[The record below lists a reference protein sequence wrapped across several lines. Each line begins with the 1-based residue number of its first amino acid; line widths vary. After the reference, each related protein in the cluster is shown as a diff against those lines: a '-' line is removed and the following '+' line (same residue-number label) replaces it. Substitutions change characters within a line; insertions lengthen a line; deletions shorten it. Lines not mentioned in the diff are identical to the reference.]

1 MRRARPITTLLLAA
15 VAGSP
20 TAVAQSSD
28 LPVLETD
35 DRIASV
41 TVYQDEAA
49 VVRRATVELPAGA
62 SVVRFDDLPASIL
75 DDSVQARSEGD
86 AKVIEVEVRTIA
98 LVDPLVE
105 GRAAELDAR
114 ILSLTREI
122 AVLADERKVLAAEW
136 AFLDAVASGAAK
148 GEGAFDLAAIES
160 QNRFLGERRISIL
173 ARQREIAAA
182 EAELGLRLQGAKFER
197 QSIGGAGARST
208 VVADVTIMAPQ
219 AGPRPVDLL
228 YRVSDASWQPSYR
241 IRTDVLGN
249 QSDIEYDAIVSQAT
263 GEDWTEITLELSTAD
278 PTIPTEPPAI
288 EPVTIDVAPPPS
300 RGPGGDTVDAARI
313 PGRPGSGTLGGGG
326 GGGFAAPAPME
337 DAPGGIFGSPGPTAA
352 LAFDSGL
359 AVSYRLPRTVTVP
372 SNDLQTRRLRIDA
385 IDGRPELVFVSRPR
399 TGAPP
404 SLRAKLENTGDLVL
418 LPGDASIFV
427 EGDFVGETQIPSVQ
441 GRGSFEVFLGVEP
454 RIEVT
459 RQPVVRTTS
468 NTGLFGGGRQVS
480 LANRIELENRLPRP
494 VIVEL
499 WDRRPV
505 SLNSK
510 IEVAIAGLTLPLAAD
525 AEYLANEAPQG
536 LLKWLV
542 PLGAAG
548 TPEAR
553 TSVAWTVKVT
563 HAADVDTTPIPD

>member
-15 VAGSP
+15 VAGSA
-20 TAVAQSSD
+20 TVFGQSTD
-28 LPVLETD
+28 LPVLETV

-62 SVVRFDDLPASIL
+62 SIVRFDDLPASIL
-75 DDSVQARSEGD
+75 EDSVQARSEGD

-98 LVDPLVE
+98 IVDPLVE

-114 ILSLTREI
+114 ILALTREI

-182 EAELGLRLQGAKFER
+182 EAELALRLQGAKFER

-219 AGPRPVDLL
+219 AGPRTVDLL
-228 YRVSDASWQPSYR
+228 YRVFDASWQPSYR

-249 QSDIEYDAIVSQAT
+249 QSDIEYDAIVSQHT
-263 GEDWTEITLELSTAD
+263 GEDWNEITLELSTAD

-288 EPVTIDVAPPPS
+288 EPVTIDVLVPRPAPSTSGRLLEAAAPP
-300 RGPGGDTVDAARI
+300 
-313 PGRPGSGTLGGGG
+313 GSPAGGG
-326 GGGFAAPAPME
+326 GGGFGGGGS
-337 DAPGGIFGSPGPTAA
+337 GGILGSPAEDPGAI
-352 LAFDSGL
+352 AFDVGL
-359 AVSYRLPRTVTVP
+359 AVAYRLPRPVTVP
-372 SNDLQTRRLRIDA
+372 SDAAQTRRLRIDA

-427 EGDFVGETQIPSVQ
+427 EGDFVGETQVPSVQ
-441 GRGSFEVFLGVEP
+441 GRGSFEIYLGVEP
-454 RIEVT
+454 RILVT
-459 RQPVVRTTS
+459 RQPVTRNTS

-494 VIVEL
+494 VVVEL

-505 SLNSK
+505 SRNSK
-510 IEVAIAGLTLPLAAD
+510 IEVAVTGLSLPLAAD
-525 AEYLANEAPQG
+525 PEYLADEAPQG
-536 LLKWLV
+536 LLKWIV

-548 TPEAR
+548 SPDAKA
-553 TSVAWTVKVT
+553 SVAWTTKVS
-563 HAADVDTTPIPD
+563 HAADVETTTIPD

>member
-15 VAGSP
+15 VAGSA
-20 TAVAQSSD
+20 TVFGQSTD
-28 LPVLETD
+28 LPVLETV

-62 SVVRFDDLPASIL
+62 SIVRFDDLPASIL
-75 DDSVQARSEGD
+75 EDSVQARSEGD

-98 LVDPLVE
+98 IVDPLVE

-114 ILSLTREI
+114 ILALTREI

-182 EAELGLRLQGAKFER
+182 EAELALRLQGAKFER

-219 AGPRPVDLL
+219 AGPRTVDLL
-228 YRVSDASWQPSYR
+228 YRVFDASWQPSYR

-249 QSDIEYDAIVSQAT
+249 QSDIEYDAIVSQHT
-263 GEDWTEITLELSTAD
+263 GEDWNEITLELSTAD

-288 EPVTIDVAPPPS
+288 EPVTIDVLVPRPAPPTS
-300 RGPGGDTVDAARI
+300 GRLLEAAA
-313 PGRPGSGTLGGGG
+313 PPGSPAGGG
-326 GGGFAAPAPME
+326 GGGFGGGGS
-337 DAPGGIFGSPGPTAA
+337 GGILGSPAEDPGAI
-352 LAFDSGL
+352 AFDVGL
-359 AVSYRLPRTVTVP
+359 AVAYRLPRPVTVP
-372 SNDLQTRRLRIDA
+372 SDAAQTRRLRIDA

-427 EGDFVGETQIPSVQ
+427 EGDFVGETQVPSVQ
-441 GRGSFEVFLGVEP
+441 GRGSFEIYLGVEP
-454 RIEVT
+454 RILVT
-459 RQPVVRTTS
+459 RQPVTRNTS

-494 VIVEL
+494 VVVEL

-505 SLNSK
+505 SRNSK
-510 IEVAIAGLTLPLAAD
+510 IEVAVTGLSLPLAAD
-525 AEYLANEAPQG
+525 PEYLADEAPQG
-536 LLKWLV
+536 LLKWIV

-548 TPEAR
+548 SPDAKA
-553 TSVAWTVKVT
+553 SVAWTTKVS
-563 HAADVDTTPIPD
+563 HAADVETTTIPD

>member
-15 VAGSP
+15 VAGSA
-20 TAVAQSSD
+20 TVFGQSTD
-28 LPVLETD
+28 LPVLETV

-62 SVVRFDDLPASIL
+62 SIVRFDDLPASIL
-75 DDSVQARSEGD
+75 EDSVQARSEGD

-98 LVDPLVE
+98 IVDPLVE

-182 EAELGLRLQGAKFER
+182 EAELALRLQGAKFER

-219 AGPRPVDLL
+219 AGPRTVDLL
-228 YRVSDASWQPSYR
+228 YRVFDASWQPSYR

-249 QSDIEYDAIVSQAT
+249 QSDIEYDAIVSQHT
-263 GEDWTEITLELSTAD
+263 GEDWNEITLELSTAD

-288 EPVTIDVAPPPS
+288 EPVTIDVLVPRPAPPTS
-300 RGPGGDTVDAARI
+300 GRLLEAAA
-313 PGRPGSGTLGGGG
+313 PPGSPAGGG
-326 GGGFAAPAPME
+326 GGGFGGGGS
-337 DAPGGIFGSPGPTAA
+337 GGILGSPAEDPGAI
-352 LAFDSGL
+352 AFDVGL
-359 AVSYRLPRTVTVP
+359 AVAYRLPRPVTVP
-372 SNDLQTRRLRIDA
+372 SDAAQTRRLRIDA

-427 EGDFVGETQIPSVQ
+427 EGDFVGETQVPSVQ
-441 GRGSFEVFLGVEP
+441 GRGSFEIYLGVEP
-454 RIEVT
+454 RILVT
-459 RQPVVRTTS
+459 RQPVTRNTS

-494 VIVEL
+494 VVVEL

-505 SLNSK
+505 SRNSK
-510 IEVAIAGLTLPLAAD
+510 IEVAVTGLSLPLAAD
-525 AEYLANEAPQG
+525 PEYLADEAPQG
-536 LLKWLV
+536 LLKWIV

-548 TPEAR
+548 SPDAKA
-553 TSVAWTVKVT
+553 SVAWTTKVS
-563 HAADVDTTPIPD
+563 HAADVETTTIPD

>member
-1 MRRARPITTLLLAA
+1 MRPVLPIVTLLLAA
-15 VAGSP
+15 IAGSP
-20 TAVAQSSD
+20 SAVGQSSD

-41 TVYQDEAA
+41 TAYRDEAA

-62 SVVRFDDLPASIL
+62 SVVRFDDLPSSIL
-75 DDSVQARSEGD
+75 EDSVQARSEGD

-98 LVDPLVE
+98 IVDPLVE

-114 ILSLTREI
+114 ILALTREI

-136 AFLDAVASGAAK
+136 EFLDAVASGAAK

-182 EAELGLRLQGAKFER
+182 EADLALRLQAAKFER
-197 QSIGGAGARST
+197 QSIGGLDRST
-208 VVADVTIMAPQ
+208 VVADVTVMAPQ
-219 AGPRPVDLL
+219 AGPRTVDLL
-228 YRVSDASWQPSYR
+228 YRVGDASWYPAYR

-249 QSDIEYDAIVSQAT
+249 QSDIEYDAIVSQYT
-263 GEDWTEITLELSTAD
+263 GEDWNEVTLELSTAD

-288 EPVTIDVAPPPS
+288 EPVTIDVVVPRPAPS
-300 RGPGGDTVDAARI
+300 TS
-313 PGRPGSGTLGGGG
+313 GRMLD
-326 GGGFAAPAPME
+326 AAPAPGSPPGGRGGGFGAGGMME
-337 DAPGGIFGSPGPTAA
+337 GSGGIVGAPGEDPGAI
-352 LAFDSGL
+352 AFDLGL
-359 AVSYRLPRTVTVP
+359 AVAYRLPRLVTVP
-372 SNDLQTRRLRIDA
+372 SDDAQTRRLRIDA

-404 SLRAKLENTGDLVL
+404 SLRAKLENSGDLVL

-427 EGDFVGETQIPSVQ
+427 EGDFVGETTVPSVQ
-441 GRGSFEVFLGVEP
+441 GRGSFEIYLGVEP
-454 RIEVT
+454 RILVT
-459 RQPVVRTTS
+459 RQPVTRNTS

-494 VIVEL
+494 VVVEL

-510 IEVAIAGLTLPLAAD
+510 IEVAVTGLSLPLATD
-525 AEYLANEAPQG
+525 PEYLADEAPQG
-536 LLKWLV
+536 LLKWIV

-548 TPEAR
+548 SPDAKA
-553 TSVAWTVKVT
+553 SVAWTTKVT
-563 HAADVDTTPIPD
+563 HAADVETTPILD

>member
-1 MRRARPITTLLLAA
+1 MRPVLPIVTLLLAA
-15 VAGSP
+15 IAGSP
-20 TAVAQSSD
+20 SAVGQSSD

-41 TVYQDEAA
+41 TAYRDEAA

-62 SVVRFDDLPASIL
+62 SVVRFDDLPSSIL
-75 DDSVQARSEGD
+75 EDSVQARSEGD

-98 LVDPLVE
+98 IVDPLVE

-114 ILSLTREI
+114 ILALTREI

-136 AFLDAVASGAAK
+136 EFLDAVASGAAK

-182 EAELGLRLQGAKFER
+182 EADLALRLQAAKFER
-197 QSIGGAGARST
+197 QSIGGLDRST
-208 VVADVTIMAPQ
+208 VVADVTVMAPQ
-219 AGPRPVDLL
+219 AGPRTVDLL
-228 YRVSDASWQPSYR
+228 YRVGDASWYPAYR

-249 QSDIEYDAIVSQAT
+249 QSDIEYDAIVSQYT
-263 GEDWTEITLELSTAD
+263 GEDWNEVTLELSTAD

-288 EPVTIDVAPPPS
+288 EPVTIDVVVPRPAPS
-300 RGPGGDTVDAARI
+300 TIGKMLDAA
-313 PGRPGSGTLGGGG
+313 PAPGSPSGGG
-326 GGGFAAPAPME
+326 GGGFGAGGMME
-337 DAPGGIFGSPGPTAA
+337 GSGGIFGAPGEDPGAI
-352 LAFDSGL
+352 AFDLGL
-359 AVSYRLPRTVTVP
+359 AVAYRLPRPVTVP
-372 SNDLQTRRLRIDA
+372 SDDAQTRRLRIDA

-404 SLRAKLENTGDLVL
+404 SLRAKLENSGDLVL

-427 EGDFVGETQIPSVQ
+427 EGDFVGETTVPSVQ
-441 GRGSFEVFLGVEP
+441 GRGSFEIYLGVEP
-454 RIEVT
+454 RILVT
-459 RQPVVRTTS
+459 RQPVTRNTS

-494 VIVEL
+494 VVVEL

-510 IEVAIAGLTLPLAAD
+510 IEVAVTGLSLPLATD
-525 AEYLANEAPQG
+525 PQYLAVEAPQG
-536 LLKWLV
+536 LLKWIV

-548 TPEAR
+548 SPDAKA
-553 TSVAWTVKVT
+553 SVAWTTKVT
-563 HAADVDTTPIPD
+563 HAADVETTPILD

>member
-1 MRRARPITTLLLAA
+1 MRPVLPFVPLLLAA
-15 VAGSP
+15 IAGSP
-20 TAVAQSSD
+20 SAVGQSSD

-41 TVYQDEAA
+41 TAYRDEAA

-62 SVVRFDDLPASIL
+62 SVVRFDDLPSSIL
-75 DDSVQARSEGD
+75 EDSVQARSEGD

-98 LVDPLVE
+98 IVDPLVE

-114 ILSLTREI
+114 ILALTREI

-136 AFLDAVASGAAK
+136 EFLDAVASGAAK

-182 EAELGLRLQGAKFER
+182 EADLALRLQAAKFER
-197 QSIGGAGARST
+197 QSIGGLDRST
-208 VVADVTIMAPQ
+208 VVADVTVMAPQ
-219 AGPRPVDLL
+219 AGPRTVDLL
-228 YRVSDASWQPSYR
+228 YRVGDASWYPAYR

-249 QSDIEYDAIVSQAT
+249 QSDIEYDAIVSQYT
-263 GEDWTEITLELSTAD
+263 GEDWNEVTLELSTAD

-288 EPVTIDVAPPPS
+288 EPVTIDVVVPRPAPS
-300 RGPGGDTVDAARI
+300 TI
-313 PGRPGSGTLGGGG
+313 GRMLD
-326 GGGFAAPAPME
+326 AAPAPGSPPGGRGGGFGAGGMME
-337 DAPGGIFGSPGPTAA
+337 GSGGIVGAPGEDPGAI
-352 LAFDSGL
+352 AFDLGL
-359 AVSYRLPRTVTVP
+359 AVAYRLPRLVTVP
-372 SNDLQTRRLRIDA
+372 SDDAQTRRLRIDA

-404 SLRAKLENTGDLVL
+404 SLRAKLENSGDLVL

-427 EGDFVGETQIPSVQ
+427 EGDFVGETTVPSVQ
-441 GRGSFEVFLGVEP
+441 GRGSFEIYLGVEP
-454 RIEVT
+454 RILVT
-459 RQPVVRTTS
+459 RQPVTRNTS

-494 VIVEL
+494 VVVEL

-510 IEVAIAGLTLPLAAD
+510 IEVAVTGLSLPLATD
-525 AEYLANEAPQG
+525 PEYLADEAPQG
-536 LLKWLV
+536 LLKWIV

-548 TPEAR
+548 SPDAKA
-553 TSVAWTVKVT
+553 SVAWTTKVT
-563 HAADVDTTPIPD
+563 HAADVETTPILD

>member
-15 VAGSP
+15 VAGSA
-20 TAVAQSSD
+20 TVFGQSTD
-28 LPVLETD
+28 LPVLETV

-62 SVVRFDDLPASIL
+62 SIVRFDDLPASIL
-75 DDSVQARSEGD
+75 EDSVQARSEGD

-98 LVDPLVE
+98 IVDPLVE

-114 ILSLTREI
+114 ILALTREI

-182 EAELGLRLQGAKFER
+182 EAELALRLQGAKFER

-219 AGPRPVDLL
+219 AGPRTVDLL
-228 YRVSDASWQPSYR
+228 YRVYDASWQPSYR

-249 QSDIEYDAIVSQAT
+249 QSDIEYDAIVSQHT
-263 GEDWTEITLELSTAD
+263 GEDWNEITLELSTAD

-288 EPVTIDVAPPPS
+288 EPVTIDVLVPRPAPPTS
-300 RGPGGDTVDAARI
+300 GRLLEAAA
-313 PGRPGSGTLGGGG
+313 PPGSPAGGG
-326 GGGFAAPAPME
+326 GGGFGGGGS
-337 DAPGGIFGSPGPTAA
+337 GGILGSPAEDPGAI
-352 LAFDSGL
+352 AFDVGL
-359 AVSYRLPRTVTVP
+359 AVAYRLPRPVTVP
-372 SNDLQTRRLRIDA
+372 SDAAQTRRLRIDA

-427 EGDFVGETQIPSVQ
+427 EGDFVGETQVPSVQ
-441 GRGSFEVFLGVEP
+441 GRGSFEIYLGVEP
-454 RIEVT
+454 RILVT
-459 RQPVVRTTS
+459 RQPVTRNTS

-494 VIVEL
+494 VVVEL

-505 SLNSK
+505 SRNSK
-510 IEVAIAGLTLPLAAD
+510 IEVAVTGLSLPLAAD
-525 AEYLANEAPQG
+525 PEYLADEAPQG
-536 LLKWLV
+536 LLKWIV

-548 TPEAR
+548 SPDAKA
-553 TSVAWTVKVT
+553 SVAWTTKVS
-563 HAADVDTTPIPD
+563 HAADVETTTIPD

>member
-1 MRRARPITTLLLAA
+1 MRPVLPIVTLLLAA
-15 VAGSP
+15 IAGSP
-20 TAVAQSSD
+20 SAVGQSSD

-41 TVYQDEAA
+41 TAYRDEAA

-62 SVVRFDDLPASIL
+62 SVVRFDDLPSSIL
-75 DDSVQARSEGD
+75 EDSVQARSEGD

-98 LVDPLVE
+98 IVDPLVE

-114 ILSLTREI
+114 ILALTREI

-136 AFLDAVASGAAK
+136 EFLDAVASGAAK

-182 EAELGLRLQGAKFER
+182 EADLALRLQAAKFER
-197 QSIGGAGARST
+197 QSIGGLDRST
-208 VVADVTIMAPQ
+208 VVADVTVMAPQ
-219 AGPRPVDLL
+219 AGPRTVDLL
-228 YRVSDASWQPSYR
+228 YRVGDASWYPAYR

-249 QSDIEYDAIVSQAT
+249 QSDIEYDAIVSQYT
-263 GEDWTEITLELSTAD
+263 GEDWNEVTLELSTAD

-288 EPVTIDVAPPPS
+288 EPVTIDVVVPRPAPS
-300 RGPGGDTVDAARI
+300 TS
-313 PGRPGSGTLGGGG
+313 GRMLD
-326 GGGFAAPAPME
+326 AAPAPGSPPGGRGGGFGAGGMME
-337 DAPGGIFGSPGPTAA
+337 GSGGIVGAPGEDPGAI
-352 LAFDSGL
+352 AFDLGL
-359 AVSYRLPRTVTVP
+359 AVAYRLPRLVTVP
-372 SNDLQTRRLRIDA
+372 SDDAQTRRLRIDA

-404 SLRAKLENTGDLVL
+404 SLRAKLENSGDLVL

-427 EGDFVGETQIPSVQ
+427 EGDFVGETTVPSVQ
-441 GRGSFEVFLGVEP
+441 GRGSFEIYLGVEP
-454 RIEVT
+454 RILVT
-459 RQPVVRTTS
+459 RQPVTRNTS

-494 VIVEL
+494 VVVEL

-510 IEVAIAGLTLPLAAD
+510 IEVAVTGLSLPLATD
-525 AEYLANEAPQG
+525 PQYLAVEAPQG
-536 LLKWLV
+536 LLKWIV

-548 TPEAR
+548 SPDAKA
-553 TSVAWTVKVT
+553 SVAWTTKVT
-563 HAADVDTTPIPD
+563 HAADVETTPILD